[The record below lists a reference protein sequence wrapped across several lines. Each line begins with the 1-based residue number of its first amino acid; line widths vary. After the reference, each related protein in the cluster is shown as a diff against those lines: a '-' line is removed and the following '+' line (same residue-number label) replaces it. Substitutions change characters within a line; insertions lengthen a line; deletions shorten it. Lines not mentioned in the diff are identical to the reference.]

1 MQGSKEVI
9 KSSGTY
15 AWHEGDGLCRTIYG
29 EAWQYMVLP
38 SQPSVHDAAGWSDR
52 ERAAQPIKTIMTRVA
67 EMTEYSP
74 LMSRKLNKAMY
85 REMHILA
92 VSTPIAFHPSLTLPE
107 SIRDRMAVDYAGW
120 SVHDRFTLVGFRL
133 VQGGSKRSLTERL
146 AELVSPSDGE
156 ADGFVPSDNF
166 ETDRRRMRSIMADAG
181 CVPPTD
187 RQMARA
193 LSFWVTHDRPELIPV
208 MVEPTHMHTFS
219 DWGACRAAE
228 RYKKTGVDCATWT
241 RRREVR
247 GNYPLTI
254 CTLGVTGWQG
264 ENESQVKSDWA
275 SDLLASPQAGG
286 MGAIALSVRGLVE
299 PGEASREQIDKDT
312 DKVLDK
318 AYQQMA
324 ENHKTNLKLAGELQ
338 NASDVYEMGDKPWPT
353 LIDGHVHVAIPDVVD
368 HAGAVVYPGK
378 VELNPKRQDAAF
390 RDMQIGS
397 NIAYN
402 PSPVI
407 WPAPILAYS
416 GIGSKS
422 VAGEDSGLDRP
433 SDLPGAMLGLCEADR
448 LPVYISPFLA
458 KERHTPPILM
468 GVGDT
473 GAGKTTLF
481 LYLAAQWAR
490 LGDPDHPGHTIPGWF
505 VDPKPNSD
513 DFGPFVK
520 SMHGKV
526 YSLDDPNVEGILD
539 AVRCMPETQRD
550 EMLDTMVEMIW
561 SCVGG
566 HQDDKSYQSALM
578 AIVGYGLD
586 RGADCTGEAVSIAW
600 RDHKAGTDGG
610 VIDPIVDRIHH
621 DLEQLADVY
630 QPFRLVY
637 GRRHGGVRLAKT
649 EGLSLL
655 RAGTLSIAPQVGSQA
670 VTSVVQRWV
679 VRMMALGAAGAVMG
693 RNGFEVVDEAHLILG
708 DDFGKGIVERQGRLA
723 RAQNYLPVYLSQKID
738 EFEAANLTEFI
749 GRGIVLPV
757 SAKNEDSGTRSQ
769 AQAACSLFDIP
780 DTSTM
785 HERMKETKELD
796 EDSHRPNWRSLYA
809 LTNPK
814 TKRVVRG
821 SVPYYI
827 GLSGNAVPVEARIPD
842 GQLALI
848 TGKAR

>member
-74 LMSRKLNKAMY
+74 PMSRKLNKAMY
-85 REMHILA
+85 RELHILA
-92 VSTPIAFHPSLTLPE
+92 VSTPVAFHPSLTLPE
-107 SIRDRMAVDYAGW
+107 PIRDRMAVDYAGW

-247 GNYPLTI
+247 GNYPLTV

-324 ENHKTNLKLAGELQ
+324 ENHKANLKLAGELQ
-338 NASDVYEMGDKPWPT
+338 NASDVYEMGDKPWPA
-353 LIDGHVHVAIPDVVD
+353 LIDGHVHVAIPDVID

-422 VAGEDSGLDRP
+422 GAGEDSGLDRP
-433 SDLPGAMLGLCEADR
+433 SGLPDARRGL
-448 LPVYISPFLA
+448 
-458 KERHTPPILM
+458 
-468 GVGDT
+468 
-473 GAGKTTLF
+473 
-481 LYLAAQWAR
+481 
-490 LGDPDHPGHTIPGWF
+490 
-505 VDPKPNSD
+505 
-513 DFGPFVK
+513 
-520 SMHGKV
+520 
-526 YSLDDPNVEGILD
+526 
-539 AVRCMPETQRD
+539 
-550 EMLDTMVEMIW
+550 
-561 SCVGG
+561 
-566 HQDDKSYQSALM
+566 
-578 AIVGYGLD
+578 
-586 RGADCTGEAVSIAW
+586 
-600 RDHKAGTDGG
+600 
-610 VIDPIVDRIHH
+610 
-621 DLEQLADVY
+621 
-630 QPFRLVY
+630 
-637 GRRHGGVRLAKT
+637 
-649 EGLSLL
+649 
-655 RAGTLSIAPQVGSQA
+655 
-670 VTSVVQRWV
+670 
-679 VRMMALGAAGAVMG
+679 
-693 RNGFEVVDEAHLILG
+693 
-708 DDFGKGIVERQGRLA
+708 
-723 RAQNYLPVYLSQKID
+723 
-738 EFEAANLTEFI
+738 
-749 GRGIVLPV
+749 
-757 SAKNEDSGTRSQ
+757 
-769 AQAACSLFDIP
+769 
-780 DTSTM
+780 
-785 HERMKETKELD
+785 
-796 EDSHRPNWRSLYA
+796 
-809 LTNPK
+809 
-814 TKRVVRG
+814 
-821 SVPYYI
+821 
-827 GLSGNAVPVEARIPD
+827 
-842 GQLALI
+842 
-848 TGKAR
+848 